1 MSLLVNILSV
11 TRSFSIS
18 FLSKISK
25 TTDCKERNKNQYVL
39 LISSYFYV
47 NFSDF
52 SIILWR
58 QKAVLVAILN
68 QLYDLTI

>member
-11 TRSFSIS
+11 TRSFSIY

-25 TTDCKERNKNQYVL
+25 TTDCKERNKNQCVL